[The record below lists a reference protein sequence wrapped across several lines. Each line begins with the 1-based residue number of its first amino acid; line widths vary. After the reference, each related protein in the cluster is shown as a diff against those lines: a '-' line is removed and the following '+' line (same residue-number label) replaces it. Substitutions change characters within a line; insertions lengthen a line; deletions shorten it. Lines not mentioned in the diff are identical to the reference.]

1 MLRVLVARKYM
12 PPRHKDTRY
21 HKAEKTIIMTNEKD
35 EKWVFI
41 VNPIAG
47 NNFAVTLVP
56 EIEKKISQYGINGE
70 IFLTERKG
78 HATELAKSA
87 AERGA
92 RYIIAVGGD
101 GTFNEVAR
109 PLINNN
115 EVIAG
120 IIPAGSGND
129 YCQIPGFPNR
139 LKESDWEIIFR
150 KNVIAQDVGTVN
162 GTIFLNG
169 LGIGFDAEVAARN
182 YTEDGKVRKGGAD
195 KYIWQ
200 IVMTLLFFREKKMIV
215 VSDGKRHETDC
226 FMNTISIG
234 RRFAGSFFITPKAIA
249 NDVLLDVCS
258 IRKLNLFHRLRL
270 LLKVPKGTHINDKRV
285 NYFTSSSVDLEFP
298 KEVPYHV
305 DGELFFA
312 RTFNIRIIPGG
323 LNVLYNP
330 GGNHYFNR
338 P

>member
-1 MLRVLVARKYM
+1 MEE
-12 PPRHKDTRY
+12 
-21 HKAEKTIIMTNEKD
+21 EKK

-47 NNFAVTLVP
+47 NNFAITLVP
-56 EIEKKISQYGINGE
+56 EIEQKIRQFGINGE
-70 IFLTERKG
+70 IILTERKG
-78 HATELAKSA
+78 HATEISKSA
-87 AERGA
+87 AEKGA

-101 GTFNEVAR
+101 GTFNEVSR
-109 PLINNN
+109 SLINNKD
-115 EVIAG
+115 VVAG

-139 LKESDWEIIFR
+139 LRESDWEVLFG
-150 KNVIAQDVGTVN
+150 KHVITQDVGMVN

-169 LGIGFDAEVAARN
+169 LGIGFDAEVAAQN

-195 KYIWQ
+195 KYIWH
-200 IVMTLLFFREKKMIV
+200 IVTTLLFFREKKMIV
-215 VSDGKRHETDC
+215 VSDSKRHETDC

-249 NDVLLDVCS
+249 NDGLLDVCS
-258 IRKLNLFHRLRL
+258 IKKLNLFHRFRL
-270 LLKVPKGTHINDKRV
+270 LLKVPKGTHITDKRV
-285 NYFTSSSVDLEFP
+285 NYFTSSSIELGFP
-298 KEVPYHV
+298 EEVPYHV

-312 RTFNIRIIPGG
+312 REFEIRIIPGG
-323 LNVLYNP
+323 LNILYNP
-330 GGNHYFNR
+330 EGPHYFNK